1 MNILQQFA
9 YGTKGYEII
18 FQQPQNENKDTIPF
32 DEIDPNFEPVED
44 FNDFDH
50 DFNSDFNDFEPVE
63 PDFNDDFN
71 DVNSDFEP
79 VDDFNDDFNDFE
91 PVEPEFNE
99 TVEPVSQPSN
109 VEIKPL
115 PNFKP
120 KKAPDV
126 TIKRAIKV
134 EIPTDLH
141 TLLNYNYDE
150 TAEHWLKEHGF

>member
-18 FQQPQNENKDTIPF
+18 FQKPQNENKDTIPF
-32 DEIDPNFEPVED
+32 DEIDPNFEPVDD
-44 FNDFDH
+44 FNDFDN
-50 DFNSDFNDFEPVE
+50 DFNSDFEPIE

-71 DVNSDFEP
+71 DFNSDFEP
-79 VDDFNDDFNDFE
+79 VDDFNDFE
-91 PVEPEFNE
+91 PVEPVDNFNE
-99 TVEPVSQPSN
+99 IVEPVSQPSN

>member
-18 FQQPQNENKDTIPF
+18 FQKPQNENKDTIPF

-44 FNDFDH
+44 FNDFEH
-50 DFNSDFNDFEPVE
+50 DFNSDFEPVE

-71 DVNSDFEP
+71 DFSSDFEP

-99 TVEPVSQPSN
+99 TVQPISQSSN

>member
-18 FQQPQNENKDTIPF
+18 FQKPQNENKDTIPF

-63 PDFNDDFN
+63 HDFNDDFN
-71 DVNSDFEP
+71 DFNSDFEP

>member
-18 FQQPQNENKDTIPF
+18 FQKPQNENKDTIPF

-50 DFNSDFNDFEPVE
+50 DFEPVE

-71 DVNSDFEP
+71 DFNSDFEP
-79 VDDFNDDFNDFE
+79 VDDFNDFE
-91 PVEPEFNE
+91 PVEPVDDFNE

>member
-32 DEIDPNFEPVED
+32 DEIDPNFEPVDD
-44 FNDFDH
+44 FNDFEH
-50 DFNSDFNDFEPVE
+50 DFEPVE

-71 DVNSDFEP
+71 DFNSDFEP
-79 VDDFNDDFNDFE
+79 VDDFNDFE
-91 PVEPEFNE
+91 PVEPVDDFNE

>member
-32 DEIDPNFEPVED
+32 DEIDPNFEPVDD
-44 FNDFDH
+44 FNDFEH
-50 DFNSDFNDFEPVE
+50 DFNSDFEPVE

-71 DVNSDFEP
+71 DFNSDFEP
-79 VDDFNDDFNDFE
+79 VDDFNDFE
-91 PVEPEFNE
+91 PVEPVDDFNE
-99 TVEPVSQPSN
+99 TVESVSQPSN

>member
-18 FQQPQNENKDTIPF
+18 FQKPQNDNKDTIPF

-44 FNDFDH
+44 FNDFEH
-50 DFNSDFNDFEPVE
+50 DFDSDFEPVE
-63 PDFNDDFN
+63 PDFNADFN
-71 DVNSDFEP
+71 DFNSDFEP
-79 VDDFNDDFNDFE
+79 VDNFNDDFNDFE
-91 PVEPEFNE
+91 PVEHELNK
-99 TVEPVSQPSN
+99 TIEPVSQPSN
-109 VEIKPL
+109 VAMQPL
-115 PNFKP
+115 TNFKP

>member
-18 FQQPQNENKDTIPF
+18 FQKPQNENKDTIPF

-50 DFNSDFNDFEPVE
+50 DFEPVE

-71 DVNSDFEP
+71 DFNSDFEP

>member
-18 FQQPQNENKDTIPF
+18 FQKPQNENKDTIPF

-50 DFNSDFNDFEPVE
+50 DFEPVE

-71 DVNSDFEP
+71 DFNSDFEP

-91 PVEPEFNE
+91 PVEPVDNFNE
-99 TVEPVSQPSN
+99 IVEPVSQPSN

-115 PNFKP
+115 PNVKP

>member
-18 FQQPQNENKDTIPF
+18 FQQPQNKDTIPF
-32 DEIDPNFEPVED
+32 DDIDPNFEPVED

-50 DFNSDFNDFEPVE
+50 DFNSDFEPVE

-71 DVNSDFEP
+71 DFNSDFEP
-79 VDDFNDDFNDFE
+79 VDDFNDFE
-91 PVEPEFNE
+91 PVEHDFNE
-99 TVEPVSQPSN
+99 TIESVSQPSN

>member
-32 DEIDPNFEPVED
+32 NEIDPNFEPVDD
-44 FNDFDH
+44 FNDFDN
-50 DFNSDFNDFEPVE
+50 DFNSDFEPVE
-63 PDFNDDFN
+63 PDFNDFN
-71 DVNSDFEP
+71 DFNSDFEP
-79 VDDFNDDFNDFE
+79 VDDFNDFE
-91 PVEPEFNE
+91 PVEPVDDFNE
-99 TVEPVSQPSN
+99 SVSQPSN

>member
-18 FQQPQNENKDTIPF
+18 FQKPQNENKDTIPF

-44 FNDFDH
+44 FNDFEH
-50 DFNSDFNDFEPVE
+50 DFNSDFEPVE
-63 PDFNDDFN
+63 PEFNDDFN
-71 DVNSDFEP
+71 DFSSDFEP

-91 PVEPEFNE
+91 PIEPEFNE
-99 TVEPVSQPSN
+99 TVQPVSQPSN

>member
-32 DEIDPNFEPVED
+32 NEIDPNFEPVDD
-44 FNDFDH
+44 FNDFDN
-50 DFNSDFNDFEPVE
+50 DFNSDFEPVE
-63 PDFNDDFN
+63 PDFNDFN
-71 DVNSDFEP
+71 DFNSDFEP
-79 VDDFNDDFNDFE
+79 VDDFNDFE
-91 PVEPEFNE
+91 PVEPVDDFNE
-99 TVEPVSQPSN
+99 TVESVSQPSN

>member
-18 FQQPQNENKDTIPF
+18 FQKPQNENKDTIPF
-32 DEIDPNFEPVED
+32 DEIDPNFEPVDD
-44 FNDFDH
+44 FNDFDN
-50 DFNSDFNDFEPVE
+50 DFNSDFEPVE

-71 DVNSDFEP
+71 DFNSDFEP
-79 VDDFNDDFNDFE
+79 VDDFNDFE
-91 PVEPEFNE
+91 PVEPVDNFNE
-99 TVEPVSQPSN
+99 IVEPVSQPSN

>member
-32 DEIDPNFEPVED
+32 NEIDPNFEPVDD
-44 FNDFDH
+44 FNDFDN
-50 DFNSDFNDFEPVE
+50 DFNSDFEPVK
-63 PDFNDDFN
+63 PDFNDFN

-79 VDDFNDDFNDFE
+79 VDDFNDFE
-91 PVEPEFNE
+91 PVEPVDDFNE
-99 TVEPVSQPSN
+99 TVEPISQPSN

>member
-18 FQQPQNENKDTIPF
+18 FQKPQNENKDTIPF
-32 DEIDPNFEPVED
+32 DEIDPNFEPLED
-44 FNDFDH
+44 FNDFEH
-50 DFNSDFNDFEPVE
+50 DFNSDFEPVE

-71 DVNSDFEP
+71 DFSSDFEP

>member
-18 FQQPQNENKDTIPF
+18 FQKPQNENKDTIPF
-32 DEIDPNFEPVED
+32 DEIDQNFEPVDD

-50 DFNSDFNDFEPVE
+50 DFNSDF
-63 PDFNDDFN
+63 
-71 DVNSDFEP
+71 EP
-79 VDDFNDDFNDFE
+79 VDDFNDLE
-91 PVEPEFNE
+91 PVEHDFNE
-99 TVEPVSQPSN
+99 TVESVSQPSN

>member
-18 FQQPQNENKDTIPF
+18 FQKPQNENKDTIPF
-32 DEIDPNFEPVED
+32 DEIDPNFEPVD
-44 FNDFDH
+44 
-50 DFNSDFNDFEPVE
+50 DFNDFEPVE

-71 DVNSDFEP
+71 DFNSDFEP

-91 PVEPEFNE
+91 SVEHDFNE

>member
-109 VEIKPL
+109 VEIKPI

>member
-18 FQQPQNENKDTIPF
+18 FQKPQNENKDTIPF
-32 DEIDPNFEPVED
+32 DEIDPNFEPVDD
-44 FNDFDH
+44 FNDFDN
-50 DFNSDFNDFEPVE
+50 DFNSDFEPIE

-71 DVNSDFEP
+71 DFNSDFEP
-79 VDDFNDDFNDFE
+79 VDDFNDFE
-91 PVEPEFNE
+91 PVEHDFNETVEPE

>member
-18 FQQPQNENKDTIPF
+18 FQKPQNENKDTIPF

-50 DFNSDFNDFEPVE
+50 DFEPVE

-71 DVNSDFEP
+71 DFNSDFEP

-91 PVEPEFNE
+91 PVEPVDNFNE
-99 TVEPVSQPSN
+99 IVEPVSQPSN

>member
-18 FQQPQNENKDTIPF
+18 FQKPQNKNKDTIPF
-32 DEIDPNFEPVED
+32 DEIDPNFESVED

-50 DFNSDFNDFEPVE
+50 DFNSDFEPVE
-63 PDFNDDFN
+63 PEFNDDFN
-71 DVNSDFEP
+71 DFSSDFEP

-91 PVEPEFNE
+91 PVEHDFNE
-99 TVEPVSQPSN
+99 TVESVSQPSN

>member
-18 FQQPQNENKDTIPF
+18 FQKPQHENKDTIPF
-32 DEIDPNFEPVED
+32 DEIDPNFEQVED

-50 DFNSDFNDFEPVE
+50 DFNSDFEPVE
-63 PDFNDDFN
+63 PEFNDDFN
-71 DVNSDFEP
+71 DFNSDFEP

-91 PVEPEFNE
+91 PVEHELNE
-99 TVEPVSQPSN
+99 TIEPVSQASN
-109 VEIKPL
+109 MEMQPL

-141 TLLNYNYDE
+141 TILNYNYDE

>member
-18 FQQPQNENKDTIPF
+18 FQKPQNENKDTIPF
-32 DEIDPNFEPVED
+32 DEIDPNFEPLED
-44 FNDFDH
+44 FNDFEH
-50 DFNSDFNDFEPVE
+50 DFNSDFEPVE
-63 PDFNDDFN
+63 P
-71 DVNSDFEP
+71 
-79 VDDFNDDFNDFE
+79 DFNDDFNDFE

-99 TVEPVSQPSN
+99 TVEPISQSSN
-109 VEIKPL
+109 VEMQPL

>member
-18 FQQPQNENKDTIPF
+18 FQKPQNENKDTIPF

-44 FNDFDH
+44 FNDFEH
-50 DFNSDFNDFEPVE
+50 DFNSDFEPVE

-71 DVNSDFEP
+71 DFSSDFEP

-109 VEIKPL
+109 VEIKPI

>member
-18 FQQPQNENKDTIPF
+18 FQKPQNENKDTIPF
-32 DEIDPNFEPVED
+32 DEIDPNFEPVD
-44 FNDFDH
+44 
-50 DFNSDFNDFEPVE
+50 DFNDFEPVE

-71 DVNSDFEP
+71 DFNSDFEP

-91 PVEPEFNE
+91 SVEHDFNE
-99 TVEPVSQPSN
+99 TVEPISQPSN
-109 VEIKPL
+109 VEMKPL

>member
-18 FQQPQNENKDTIPF
+18 FQKPQNENKDTIPF

-44 FNDFDH
+44 FNNFDH

-71 DVNSDFEP
+71 DFNSDFEP

>member
-18 FQQPQNENKDTIPF
+18 FQKPQNENKDTIPF

-71 DVNSDFEP
+71 DFNSDFEP